1 MLPRKNELARQTEYA
16 DKVVAANIDAMVIV
30 NAIQPEP
37 SLELIDHYIVAAEN
51 LSATAIIVI
60 NKNELD
66 NAETIIEEIQNK
78 YSQLA
83 YPCIQTSATTGN
95 GLNTLVE
102 CLKDKTCIFV
112 GQSGVGKSSLINA
125 LIPTLKIE
133 TQEISENISQGK
145 HTTSVTTLYDLP
157 LGGELIDS
165 PGVREFTLPKLDKE
179 KIMHGFREIRALSAE
194 CKYNDCIHIKE
205 PACAVRQAVKKNEI
219 NARRYAS
226 YQNMMQ
232 EFI

>member
-1 MLPRKNELARQTEYA
+1 
-16 DKVVAANIDAMVIV
+16 MVIV
-30 NAIQPEP
+30 SAIQPEP

-51 LSATAIIVI
+51 LSAKVIIVI
-60 NKNELD
+60 NKNDLD
-66 NAETIIEEIQNK
+66 EAKVSIEKIHSK
-78 YSQLA
+78 YAQLA
-83 YPCIQTSATTGN
+83 YACIQTSASAN
-95 GLNTLVE
+95 KGLDTLLE
-102 CLKDKTCIFV
+102 SLKDQTCIFV

-125 LIPTLKIE
+125 MIPNLEIE
-133 TQEISENISQGK
+133 TQEISAHIQQGK

-179 KIMHGFREIRALSAE
+179 KIMHGFCEIRALAAD

-205 PACAVRQAVKKNEI
+205 PSCAVRQAVEENKI
-219 NARRYAS
+219 NAERYAS

-232 EFI
+232 EYL